1 MSDSNN
7 KFDPKPIKS
16 VLDDI
21 IAQKPLKKGMQQIR
35 ICNAWGEIMGE
46 NIIHYTEDVRFSHNN
61 LYVTLRS
68 APLKMELSY
77 GLDSIVKRIND
88 HLGGSFIQKI
98 VLV

>member
-46 NIIHYTEDVRFSHNN
+46 NIIQYTEDVRFSHNN

-98 VLV
+98 FLV